1 MVDKL
6 RVFTVIGTRPD
17 TIKLAPVVYELQSR
31 ANISSILCSSGQ
43 HKEML
48 EQATDIFEL
57 VPDIDLN
64 AMISGQS
71 LESLTA
77 RLLQLIS
84 SALDDVRPDCVVVHG
99 DTTTAFCAALAAFY
113 KQIPVMHVEAGLRTH
128 DVREPFPEEFNRQ
141 AIARIATLNFAP
153 TPKAQINLLAEGV
166 PSSKIFMSGNT
177 VIESLKII
185 SKRIAAGGNLHAR
198 VRTEL
203 SKHLDFDIQSQQ
215 NVLITMH
222 RRENIGDGIQEVCQS
237 IAKLASA
244 FLETNFIFPVHL
256 NPSVSKDVNRILSG
270 LTNVYLV
277 PPLAYAEF
285 VALLSNSVLIITDS
299 GGIQEE
305 SVSLGKH
312 ALVTRKATE
321 RGEGVENGL
330 LEVVSTDGDQIFQ
343 IASKILAKPLN
354 DAIPAVNPY
363 GSGDIS
369 KSIVDTI
376 IKTISESV
384 P

>member
-1 MVDKL
+1 MTNQLK
-6 RVFTVIGTRPD
+6 VFTVIGTRPD

-31 ANISSILCSSGQ
+31 NNISSVLCSSGQ

-48 EQATDIFEL
+48 EQVTDIFDL
-57 VPDIDLN
+57 VPDISLD
-64 AMISGQS
+64 AMIPGQS

-77 RLLQLIS
+77 RMLQLIS
-84 SALDDVRPDCVVVHG
+84 SALDDVRPDCVIVHG

-113 KQIPVMHVEAGLRTH
+113 KQIPVIHVEAGLRTH

-141 AIARIATLNFAP
+141 AIARIATLHFAP
-153 TPKAQINLLAEGV
+153 TPKAHSNLLEEGI
-166 PSSKIFMSGNT
+166 PEGKIFMSGNT
-177 VIESLKII
+177 VIESLKITSARI
-185 SKRIAAGGNLHAR
+185 SIGGSLHTRVKTELGKLLDFDFQSKRI
-198 VRTEL
+198 
-203 SKHLDFDIQSQQ
+203 
-215 NVLITMH
+215 VLITMH

-237 IAKLASA
+237 IARLAGA
-244 FLETNFIFPVHL
+244 FLDTNFVFPVHL
-256 NPSVSKDVNRILSG
+256 NPSVSKDVNQILSG

-321 RGEGVENGL
+321 RDEGVENGL
-330 LEVVSTDGDQIFQ
+330 LEVVSTDGNQIFQ
-343 IASKILAKPLN
+343 IASKILQRPLD
-354 DAIPAVNPY
+354 DAVPTVNPY
-363 GSGDIS
+363 GSGEIS
-369 KSIVDTI
+369 KFIVDAI
-376 IKTISESV
+376 VANMIRSI
-384 P
+384 